1 MLRSSLRR
9 SALPVLAA
17 GAILGAAAPAQ
28 AATLAVA
35 SPCLRY
41 VDSLAGKEFV
51 PVVGN
56 GFSPSTNPSF
66 PNTVNLA
73 YTNGDGAGSANL
85 TATGDIAPGTGVLM
99 PSDFISDSAG
109 WVKTYT
115 LRATDSV
122 NPAITADAPAKFV
135 RVGVVTKPKEVQ
147 RNVRRIV
154 RWRLYGAPSGRKIY
168 AHWTFKRTKRA
179 TRSLGRAKG
188 PCGIAR
194 KRAPLLA
201 ARVRFGTWRV
211 YFTVGKRFSRKRA
224 LFYAPLEIER
234 TFTSRSATAGAA
246 RVP

>member
-9 SALPVLAA
+9 SALLALA
-17 GAILGAAAPAQ
+17 TSAVLGAAAPAQ

-35 SPCLRY
+35 TPCVRY
-41 VDSLAGKEFV
+41 APSLAGERYV

-56 GFSPSTNPSF
+56 GFSPSTDPSF
-66 PNTVNLA
+66 PNTVDID
-73 YTNGDGAGSANL
+73 YTNGDGAGFANL

-99 PSDFISDSAG
+99 PTDFISDSAG

-115 LRATDSV
+115 LTATDSL
-122 NPAITADAPAKFV
+122 NPGITATAPAKFV
-135 RVGVVTKPKEVQ
+135 RVGVISKPKRVR

-154 RWRLYGAPSGRKIY
+154 SWRLYGAPSGKKIY
-168 AHWTFKRTKRA
+168 AHWTFKRKKRA

-194 KRAPLLA
+194 KRAPFLA

-211 YFTVGKRFSRKRA
+211 YFTAGKRFSRKRA
-224 LFYAPLEIER
+224 LLYVPLEVYR
-234 TFTSRSATAGAA
+234 TFSSKSARAGAA